1 LSTLSDR
8 VIRLPVK
15 YEDSEILEAP
25 MYKPRIGFSRN
36 VARKLRCS
44 QLLLIAREELSMGC
58 YGATEEWMSAGM
70 WE

>member
-1 LSTLSDR
+1 
-8 VIRLPVK
+8 
-15 YEDSEILEAP
+15 